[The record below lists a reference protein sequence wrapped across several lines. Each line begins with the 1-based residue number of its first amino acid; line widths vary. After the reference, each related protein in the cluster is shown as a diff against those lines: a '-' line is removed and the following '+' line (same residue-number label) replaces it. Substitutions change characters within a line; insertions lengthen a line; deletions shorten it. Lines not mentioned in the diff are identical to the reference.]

1 MKRSFLAGMVG
12 VAVGL
17 ALGLGLGFG
26 AGANFASRTIVIP
39 QKLSERERLFLACAT
54 TKAPPTAQAWRDD
67 AREQALVEA
76 PREAPPTPEELDA
89 ILAQRQGQPQ
99 LGLRPNRI

>member
-76 PREAPPTPEELDA
+76 RHAKLRQRRKNLTPSWRNA
-89 ILAQRQGQPQ
+89 RGQPQ
-99 LGLRPNRI
+99 LGL